1 MKISENFCVL
11 GFEIESDRLDI
22 ARSLLPV
29 IILSGILAGI
39 VELITRH
46 YIIALTAG
54 VASLLA
60 IPVWLKSHSSERWHQ
75 LAWYFWLV
83 FLLIIVFMTN
93 TQLHRLESLIWSP
106 LTPLLFFLL
115 AGGSLGALLSSLS
128 LISFLAS
135 YYVFPL
141 VTQIEPIPPYE
152 FFQVIGVYITTALL
166 AYRYEKIRSHNRNLL
181 LVQADRDFLTK
192 LLNRRG
198 LQKYLKMQLMYAEN
212 TKTPFSYVMFD
223 LDNFKSIN
231 DRFGHD
237 VGDNVL
243 TKVAEITK
251 NSLRATDFIG
261 RWGGEEFS
269 FILNMVEYK
278 NAALIAEKL
287 CENIR
292 KTDFGIGEAVTISVG
307 LTEYQTNDNIDSI
320 VKRADVALYQAKQ
333 TGKDR
338 IVSV

>member
-1 MKISENFCVL
+1 
-11 GFEIESDRLDI
+11 
-22 ARSLLPV
+22 
-29 IILSGILAGI
+29 
-39 VELITRH
+39 
-46 YIIALTAG
+46 
-54 VASLLA
+54 
-60 IPVWLKSHSSERWHQ
+60 
-75 LAWYFWLV
+75 
-83 FLLIIVFMTN
+83 
-93 TQLHRLESLIWSP
+93 
-106 LTPLLFFLL
+106 
-115 AGGSLGALLSSLS
+115 
-128 LISFLAS
+128 
-135 YYVFPL
+135 
-141 VTQIEPIPPYE
+141 
-152 FFQVIGVYITTALL
+152 
-166 AYRYEKIRSHNRNLL
+166 
-181 LVQADRDFLTK
+181 
-192 LLNRRG
+192 
-198 LQKYLKMQLMYAEN
+198 MYAEN